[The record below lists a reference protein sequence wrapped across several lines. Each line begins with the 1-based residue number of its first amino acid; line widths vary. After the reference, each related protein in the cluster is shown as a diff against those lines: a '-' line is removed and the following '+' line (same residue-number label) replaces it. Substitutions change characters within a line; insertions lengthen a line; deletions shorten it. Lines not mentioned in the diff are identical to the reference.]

1 MTSDTGVSR
10 RTFAIAAALTLVTA
24 VVVFGVVRSGPL
36 SVPTGTTDVAA
47 DFLAE
52 YGYAALLAIFVVE
65 GCMLLYFAPSE
76 SIVPA
81 AVVLLADSVAEY
93 ALVIGIAVLGATI
106 GQTLLFLVAKRGGR
120 EYLLG
125 KRWFRVGE
133 DRLETF
139 DSWFQ
144 RWGRLA
150 VPASNTL
157 LFTRGMLTVP
167 AGFSEMRTGEFVVL
181 SAFGT
186 LSFQTILTAVT
197 VGVLGV
203 V

>member
-1 MTSDTGVSR
+1 MTSDGVASR
-10 RTFAIAAALTLVTA
+10 RTFAVAAVLTLVAA
-24 VVVFGVVRSGPL
+24 VGVVGVVRSGVL
-36 SVPTGTTDVAA
+36 SIPTATTDIAT
-47 DFLAE
+47 DFLTE
-52 YGYAALLAIFVVE
+52 YGYAALFAIFVVE

-81 AVVLLADSVAEY
+81 AVVLLADGVAEY
-93 ALVIGIAVLGATI
+93 ALVIGIAVLGATL

-120 EYLLG
+120 EYLLE
-125 KRWFRVGE
+125 KRWFRLSE

-150 VPASNTL
+150 VPVSNTL
-157 LFTRGMLTVP
+157 LFTRGMVTVP
-167 AGFSEMRTGEFVVL
+167 AGFSEMGTREFIVL
-181 SAFGT
+181 SALGT
-186 LSFQTILTAVT
+186 LSFETILTAVT